1 MAVRI
6 TRYEASLALGF
17 GAIVPIVVGILL
29 VPLRDDVVS
38 ANIVLV
44 FVVIIVLAAVVGSRP
59 AGVASA
65 VSSALSFDFFH
76 VRPYLSLKI
85 EARDDVE
92 TTVLLLLVGVIV
104 GSLASRHRRAQA
116 SAIAGRDDL
125 RRLHELAD
133 LVAGGSEP
141 QEVVAR
147 AEKELGD
154 LLHLADC
161 RFETRPY
168 RTTLPHLDRS
178 GVVRGQH
185 TFRFSGGAFELPP
198 DGVVLPVMAR
208 GREVGRFV
216 LVPSAGQG
224 TSLEERVV
232 AVALADQVG
241 AAFAD
246 VPPPSSM
253 N

>member
-1 MAVRI
+1 VARQI

-29 VPLRDDVVS
+29 VPVRDDVVS
-38 ANIVLV
+38 ANVALV
-44 FVVIIVLAAVVGSRP
+44 FVVIIVVAAVVGSRP

-65 VSSALSFDFFH
+65 VASALAFDFFH

-85 EARDDVE
+85 ESRDDLE

-104 GSLASRHRRAQA
+104 GTLASRHRQAQA
-116 SAIAGRDDL
+116 SVVAGRDDL

-141 QEVVAR
+141 QEVVTR

-168 RTTLPHLDRS
+168 RTALPHLDRT

-185 TFRFSGGAFELPP
+185 TFRFSGGAFELPAG
-198 DGVVLPVMAR
+198 GVVLPVMAR

-216 LVPSAGQG
+216 LVPSPGLG
-224 TSLEERVV
+224 TSVEERAV

-246 VPPPSSM
+246 VPPPQRM